1 MANEAEASA
10 PGASP
15 PPAPASAA
23 TPAPGPSSFVQNTL
37 SRLATALV
45 GIPILLY
52 LMFLAPQPAF
62 AVVVILAIGRAG
74 HELMRMTVEPRW
86 LHWLGVV
93 TTMAFAA
100 VLTFARTV
108 PAIATA
114 LLAVP
119 AIGALAALSAPEPN
133 EAAGRRL
140 AWLVAGPLYAG
151 GLLSSVAVL
160 HVGVLRPAEHGGE
173 WVLLAMWLAWAS
185 DTAGYFA
192 GRFFGK
198 HPLAP
203 RVSPKKTVEGSIGG
217 LLGSLTGGLAA
228 HFWFLPSLPLVHAI
242 VLALVAGALGQAGD
256 LVESLIKRSTHTK
269 DSGAIL
275 PGHGGLLDRVDA
287 LMMTATA
294 CVLYQLWIG

>member
-1 MANEAEASA
+1 MANEAEAQA

-15 PPAPASAA
+15 EGANAPA
-23 TPAPGPSSFVQNTL
+23 GPSGFVKNTL
-37 SRLATALV
+37 SRLATAAV

-62 AVVVILAIGRAG
+62 AVVVVLAIARAA
-74 HELMRMTVEPRW
+74 HELMRMTVDHRA
-86 LHWLGVV
+86 LQWLGVAM
-93 TTMAFAA
+93 TAALAA
-100 VLTFARTV
+100 VLIFSRSLPLLVTAVLVV
-108 PAIATA
+108 PA
-114 LLAVP
+114 V
-119 AIGALAALSAPEPN
+119 GALAALSAPEPS

-151 GLLSSVAVL
+151 GLLSSVGAL
-160 HVGVLRPAEHGGE
+160 HVGVLGPTEVGGQ
-173 WVLLAMWLAWAS
+173 WVLLAMWLAWGS

-228 HFWFLPSLPLVHAI
+228 HFWFLPSLPLAHA
-242 VLALVAGALGQAGD
+242 VALSLVAGALGQAGD

-275 PGHGGLLDRVDA
+275 PGHGGMLDRIDA

-294 CVLYQLWIG
+294 CVLYQLWAG